1 MKAQV
6 NFNGSL
12 SDPIPIDNGVKQGDI
27 LAPTLFSIY
36 FAVAFNYAFK
46 DCDTGV
52 YMHFRTT
59 DNVFKITRFRAKTLV
74 VDNLV
79 RELLYADDV
88 DLLAHS
94 EEDLQLLMD
103 HLSRACTA
111 FGLTISLKKTKVLF
125 TPAPGQSYFE
135 PNITV
140 DGTRLEVVDS
150 FVYLGSMISRDATLD
165 AEIHQRIEKASS
177 AFGRLDNRVWSDRG
191 ITINTKLSVYEA
203 CVLTVLL
210 YASETWTTYCR
221 HIKVLER
228 FHQNCLRR
236 ILGIKWDSFT
246 PDTDVL
252 QKAKTSSIEKR
263 IVQSQ
268 MRWTGHMVRMEDS
281 RLPKQL
287 SYGGLTTGT
296 RPNLKPKMRFKDVI

>member
-1 MKAQV
+1 MIFSARQLQEKCIEHRLPLFQVFVDLTKAFDTVNRSALWTILEKLGCPPEFVDMIRQLHNNMKAQV

-79 RELLYADDV
+79 REIIYADDV
-88 DLLAHS
+88 DLLAHP
-94 EEDLQLLMD
+94 EEDLQLFMY

-140 DGTRLEVVDS
+140 DET
-150 FVYLGSMISRDATLD
+150 
-165 AEIHQRIEKASS
+165 
-177 AFGRLDNRVWSDRG
+177 
-191 ITINTKLSVYEA
+191 
-203 CVLTVLL
+203 CVSWI
-210 YASETWTTYCR
+210 YD
-221 HIKVLER
+221 IKR
-228 FHQNCLRR
+228 CY
-236 ILGIKWDSFT
+236 S
-246 PDTDVL
+246 
-252 QKAKTSSIEKR
+252 
-263 IVQSQ
+263 
-268 MRWTGHMVRMEDS
+268 
-281 RLPKQL
+281 
-287 SYGGLTTGT
+287 
-296 RPNLKPKMRFKDVI
+296 